1 MNNKIP
7 EQNIQ
12 GNRNYK
18 DSLFR
23 MIFEKKEDLLELYN
37 AINGT
42 SYDNPEELE
51 VNTLENALY
60 MGMKN
65 DVSFLIGH
73 TMNLYEHQSS
83 KNENMP
89 LRGLIYLTRQFENYI
104 AERKINLHSSKLQE
118 LPTPRYIVFY
128 NGKAD
133 EPDER
138 IMKLSDAFTHGSG
151 CLECMARLLN
161 INYGHNLELMKKCK
175 PLEEYAMFIQ
185 IVRQYQADERYSLE
199 QAISLAIDESV
210 KKGILEDILV
220 KQRNEV
226 FSVIL
231 STFDK
236 ELYEKDLR
244 EEAFDE
250 GYDKGAYDKLCELV
264 NRKLSKGKKSYEIAE
279 ELEESLEVIDEI
291 VKELKRVKQ

>member
-1 MNNKIP
+1 MIN
-7 EQNIQ
+7 EQNTQ

-23 MIFEKKEDLLELYN
+23 MIFKEKKELLELYN
-37 AINGT
+37 AING
-42 SYDNPEELE
+42 SAYDDPEILE

-60 MGMKN
+60 MGVKN
-65 DVSFLIGH
+65 DVSFLIGD

-89 LRGLIYLTRQFENYI
+89 LRGLIYLTRLYENYI
-104 AERKINLHSSKLQE
+104 TARKINLHSNKMQE
-118 LPTPRYIVFY
+118 LPTLHYIVFY
-128 NGKAD
+128 NGKTK

-138 IMKLSDAFTHGSG
+138 VMRLSDAFKNGAG
-151 CLECMARLLN
+151 CLECTARLLN

-175 PLEEYAMFIQ
+175 PLEEYAIFISAV
-185 IVRQYQADERYSLE
+185 IRYQADERYKLE
-199 QAISLAIDESV
+199 DAIELAIDECIA
-210 KKGILEDILV
+210 KGILEEILT

-236 ELYEKDLR
+236 ELYEKDLKEEAR
-244 EEAFDE
+244 EEGRVE
-250 GYDKGAYDKLCELV
+250 KLVEQV
-264 NRKLSKGKKSYEIAE
+264 TRKLKRGKTVEQMAD
-279 ELEESLEVIDEI
+279 ELEETVETIEAIIESLEQ
-291 VKELKRVKQ
+291 K